1 VVQRP
6 RPDGAAELV
15 LLTHPARLG
24 DLAAALDEVQRLP
37 VVRGATRTLRDLS
50 D

>member
-1 VVQRP
+1 
-6 RPDGAAELV
+6 V

-24 DLAAALDEVQRLP
+24 DLEDALDEVQRLA
-37 VVRGATRTLRDLS
+37 VVRGGTRTLRVLS

>member
-1 VVQRP
+1 
-6 RPDGAAELV
+6 V

-37 VVRGATRTLRDLS
+37 VVRGDTRTLRVLS
-50 D
+50 S

>member
-1 VVQRP
+1 
-6 RPDGAAELV
+6 V

-24 DLAAALDEVQRLP
+24 DLSAALVEVQGLS
-37 VVRGATRTLRDLS
+37 VVRGGTRTLRVLS